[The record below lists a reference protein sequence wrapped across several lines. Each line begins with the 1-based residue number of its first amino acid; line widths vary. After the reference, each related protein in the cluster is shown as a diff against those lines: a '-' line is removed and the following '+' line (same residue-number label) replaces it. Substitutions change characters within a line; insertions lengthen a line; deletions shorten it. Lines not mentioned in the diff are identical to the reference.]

1 MKILVVGGGGRENA
15 ICWKLSESKNVKK
28 IYCAPGNPGISE
40 YAECIDIKIDD
51 IVGLCN
57 FAKKGNIDLVVVGP
71 EIPLTM
77 GLVDELEGLGI
88 KAFGPNKKCAKLE
101 ESKSFTKQFLKKHN
115 IPTAKYIKITNP
127 EEAIKAIGVY
137 GWPMVIKADGLAQ
150 GKGVII
156 AENEKEA
163 RAAINTI
170 MIQKE
175 FGTSGNKI
183 VIEEFL
189 RGIEASVLCFV
200 DENNIIPM
208 ESAQDYK
215 KINDGDFG
223 PNTGGMGTYSPSLVL
238 DSDLMERVKSE
249 ILIPTLAGFK
259 KDKLDYKGVLF
270 VGIMITESGPR
281 VIEFNARFGDPE
293 TQSILMR
300 LETDLLE
307 IFLSVVKN
315 KLADQEILWSDKTSI
330 CVVLASKGYPG
341 TYKKGETITGLMEL
355 LPEVHA
361 FHAGTA
367 INNRELVT
375 NSGRVLGISCLAD
388 NIKAA
393 RVLVYKEIKKINYN
407 GITYRK
413 DIGII
418 VK

>member
-28 IYCAPGNPGISE
+28 IYCAPGNPGISK
-40 YAECIDIKIDD
+40 YADCVDIKVDD
-51 IVGLCN
+51 ITGLCN
-57 FAKKGNIDLVVVGP
+57 FAKKENIDLVVVGP
-71 EIPLTM
+71 EVPLTM
-77 GLVDELEGLGI
+77 GLVDELEELGI

-115 IPTAKYIKITNP
+115 IPTAKYIEITNP
-127 EEAIKAIGVY
+127 EEAIKSIGIY

-156 AENEKEA
+156 AENDKEA
-163 RAAINTI
+163 RAAIETI
-170 MIQKE
+170 MVQKE
-175 FGTSGNKI
+175 FGVSGNKI

-200 DENNIIPM
+200 DEYDIVPM

-215 KINDGDFG
+215 KIYDGDLG

-238 DSDLMERVKSE
+238 DKELMERVKSE
-249 ILIPTLAGFK
+249 ILIPTLEGFK
-259 KDKLDYKGVLF
+259 EDKLDYKGVLF

-307 IFLSVVKN
+307 IFLSVIKN
-315 KLADQEILWSDKTSI
+315 KLADQEIMWSTETSI

-341 TYKKGETITGLMEL
+341 AYEKGQKITGLMEL
-355 LPEVHA
+355 KPEVHA

-367 INNRELVT
+367 INNRELAT
-375 NSGRVLGISCLAD
+375 NSGRVLGISCKAV
-388 NIKAA
+388 NIEAA
-393 RVLVYKEIKKINYN
+393 RELVYNEIKKINYN
-407 GITYRK
+407 GITYRN

>member
-28 IYCAPGNPGISE
+28 IYCAPGNPGIAE
-40 YAECIDIKIDD
+40 YADCVDIKIDD
-51 IVGLCN
+51 ISGLCN
-57 FAKKGNIDLVVVGP
+57 FAKKENIDLVVIGP

-77 GLVDELEGLGI
+77 GLVDELEELGI
-88 KAFGPNKKCAKLE
+88 KAFGPNKKCARLE
-101 ESKSFTKQFLKKHN
+101 ESKSFTKQFLEKHK
-115 IPTAKYIKITNP
+115 IPTAKYIEITNP
-127 EEAIKAIGVY
+127 EEAIKAIGIY

-150 GKGVII
+150 GKGVLI

-163 RAAINTI
+163 RAAIETI
-170 MIQKE
+170 MVQKE
-175 FGTSGNKI
+175 FGVSGNKI

-200 DENNIIPM
+200 DEYDIVPM

-215 KINDGDFG
+215 KIYDGDLG

-238 DSDLMERVKSE
+238 DNDLMERVRNE
-249 ILIPTLAGFK
+249 ILNPTLDGFK
-259 KDKLDYKGVLF
+259 EDKLDYKGVLF
-270 VGIMITESGPR
+270 VGIMITDSGPR

-300 LETDLLE
+300 LETDLAE
-307 IFLSVVKN
+307 IFLSVIKN
-315 KLADQEILWSDKTSI
+315 KLSDQEILWNNKTSI

-341 TYKKGETITGLMEL
+341 AYEKGQKITGLMEL

-375 NSGRVLGISCLAD
+375 NSGRVLGITCIAN
-388 NIKAA
+388 NIEAA
-393 RVLVYKEIKKINYN
+393 RTLVYSEIKKINYN
-407 GITYRK
+407 GITYRN

>member
-1 MKILVVGGGGRENA
+1 MKVLVVGGGGRENA
-15 ICWKLSESKNVKK
+15 ICWKLSQSKNVKK

-40 YAECIDIKIDD
+40 YADCIDIKIDD
-51 IVGLCN
+51 ISGLCN
-57 FAKKGNIDLVVVGP
+57 FAKKENIDLVVVGP

-77 GLVDELEGLGI
+77 GLVDELEELGI

-115 IPTAKYIKITNP
+115 IPTAKYIEIINP
-127 EEAIKAIGVY
+127 EEAIKAIGIY

-163 RAAINTI
+163 RIAIESI
-170 MIQKE
+170 MVKKE
-175 FGTSGNKI
+175 FGVSGNKI

-189 RGIEASVLCFV
+189 RGVEASVLCFV
-200 DENNIIPM
+200 DEYDIIPM

-215 KINDGDFG
+215 KINDGDLG

-238 DSDLMERVKSE
+238 DKELMERVKSE
-249 ILIPTLAGFK
+249 ILIPTLEGFK
-259 KDKLDYKGVLF
+259 EDKLDYKGVLF

-293 TQSILMR
+293 TQSVLMR

-307 IFLSVVKN
+307 IFISVIKN
-315 KLADQEILWSDKTSI
+315 KLADQEILWSGKTSI
-330 CVVLASKGYPG
+330 CVVLASEGYPG
-341 TYKKGETITGLMEL
+341 AYEKGQKINGIKDL
-355 LPEVHA
+355 LPEVRA

-388 NIKAA
+388 SIEEA
-393 RVLVYKEIKKINYN
+393 RDIVYKEIKKINYN

>member
-15 ICWKLSESKNVKK
+15 ICWKLSQSKNVKK

-40 YAECIDIKIDD
+40 YADCIDIKIDD
-51 IVGLCN
+51 VSGLCN
-57 FAKKGNIDLVVVGP
+57 FAKNENIDLVVVGP

-77 GLVDELEGLGI
+77 GLVDELEDLGI

-115 IPTAKYIKITNP
+115 IPTAKYIEITSP
-127 EEAIKAIGVY
+127 EEAIKQIGIF

-163 RAAINTI
+163 KAAIETI
-170 MIQKE
+170 MVQKE
-175 FGTSGNKI
+175 FGVSGNKI

-189 RGIEASVLCFV
+189 RGVEASVLCFV
-200 DENNIIPM
+200 DEYDIIPM

-215 KINDGDFG
+215 KIYDGDLG

-238 DSDLMERVKSE
+238 DKDIMERVKSE
-249 ILIPTLAGFK
+249 ILIPTLEGFK
-259 KDKLDYKGVLF
+259 EDRLDYKGVLF

-307 IFLSVVKN
+307 IFISVIKN
-315 KLADQEILWSDKTSI
+315 KLADQEILWSDRTSI
-330 CVVLASKGYPG
+330 CVVLASEGYPG
-341 TYKKGETITGLMEL
+341 VYEKGQKINGIKDL
-355 LPEVHA
+355 LPDVRA

-388 NIKAA
+388 NIEEA
-393 RVLVYKEIKKINYN
+393 RDLVYKEIKKINYN

>member
-15 ICWKLSESKNVKK
+15 ICWKLSQSKNVKK

-40 YAECIDIKIDD
+40 YADCIDIKIDD
-51 IVGLCN
+51 VSGLCN
-57 FAKKGNIDLVVVGP
+57 FAKKENIDLVVVGP

-77 GLVDELEGLGI
+77 GLVDELEDLGI

-115 IPTAKYIKITNP
+115 IPTAKYIEITSP
-127 EEAIKAIGVY
+127 EEAIKQIGIF

-163 RAAINTI
+163 KAAIETI
-170 MIQKE
+170 MVQKE
-175 FGTSGNKI
+175 FGVSGNKI

-189 RGIEASVLCFV
+189 RGVEASVLCFV
-200 DENNIIPM
+200 DEYDIIPM

-215 KINDGDFG
+215 KIYDGDLG

-238 DSDLMERVKSE
+238 DKDIMERVKRE
-249 ILIPTLAGFK
+249 ILIPTLEGFK
-259 KDKLDYKGVLF
+259 EDRLDYKGVLF

-307 IFLSVVKN
+307 IFISVIKN
-315 KLADQEILWSDKTSI
+315 KLADQEILWSDRTSI
-330 CVVLASKGYPG
+330 CVVLASEGYPG
-341 TYKKGETITGLMEL
+341 VYEKGQKINGIKDL
-355 LPEVHA
+355 LPDVRA

-388 NIKAA
+388 NIEEA
-393 RVLVYKEIKKINYN
+393 RDLVYKEIKKINYN